1 MVTLMS
7 SVSIVKIQRK
17 QFKKA
22 ILDSLKLIQYNFPPN
37 ARNIV
42 IKPNMCYYWDY
53 STGHTTDPN
62 FVGSLIDIIR
72 ERISPEVN
80 ISIVESDASAMKC
93 RYAFKILGFEDLAR
107 KYNVKLVNLSQEN
120 DEKTTIKVGKH
131 LIKIKV
137 PEIIK
142 NADLKI
148 NVPKIKYSMR
158 KIQISCAL
166 KNIFGCNPYPRKFVY
181 HSILNE
187 AIVAVNKAMKFD
199 LCVFDGNIVTGVQTR
214 KLGFVMASTDP
225 VALDS
230 VAAKIANVNP
240 RSVKYLSLAEKEAL
254 GTTSVITKGIS
265 WKYFRAR
272 YPRKVAKSKLFN
284 IAYDLV
290 LKLHLETRLGLD

>member
-7 SVSIVKIQRK
+7 SVGIARIQRK
-17 QFKKA
+17 RFKEA
-22 ILDSLKLIQYNFPPN
+22 ISDALKLIQYDFPPN
-37 ARNIV
+37 AQNIV

-62 FVGSLIDIIR
+62 FVGSLIDLIR
-72 ERISPEVN
+72 EQISPQVN

-93 RYAFKILGFEDLAR
+93 MYAFKMLGFEDLAR
-107 KYNVKLVNLSQEN
+107 KYNVKLVNLSKEN
-120 DEKTTIKVGKH
+120 GEKTAVNIGKH
-131 LIKIKV
+131 LIEIIV
-137 PEIIK
+137 PEVIK

-166 KNIFGCNPYPRKFVY
+166 KNIFGCNPYPRKFIY

-199 LCVFDGNIVTGVQTR
+199 LCVLDGNIVAGAQTR
-214 KLGFVMASTDP
+214 KLGLVMASTDP
-225 VALDS
+225 VAFDS
-230 VAAKIANVNP
+230 VATHIAGVNP
-240 RSVKYLSLAEKEAL
+240 RFVRYLLLAEKEAL
-254 GTTSVITKGIS
+254 GTTSFIAKGVS
-265 WKYFRAR
+265 WKYFQSRF
-272 YPRKVAKSKLFN
+272 PKKSANKKFFD
-284 IAYDLV
+284 AAFDLI